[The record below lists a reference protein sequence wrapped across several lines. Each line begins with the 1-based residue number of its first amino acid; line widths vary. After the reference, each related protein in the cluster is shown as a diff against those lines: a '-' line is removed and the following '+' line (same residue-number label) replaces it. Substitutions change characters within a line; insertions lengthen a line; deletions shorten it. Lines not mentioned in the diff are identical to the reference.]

1 MVILFGCLLALLA
14 LFAVFLLSQVTVSVI
29 YDKNFQKNEAE
40 VKIRMWRGLLHYEKK
55 VKIGAP
61 VGEVKKDGAESIQ
74 EELSI
79 DEMDGSLRV
88 IAKSL
93 AELKEYGSATKE
105 ITSDIQLTSL
115 EISLSYGAGDAPKT
129 AMATG
134 LLWGIVSA
142 AIAVISHFFQLIVIP
157 KTEVVPYFMIKK
169 PLELHFG
176 CIGKVRMANA
186 IKAIW
191 KLARFMQRKKQLHNT
206 GEHSHKD
213 KNQMA

>member
-93 AELKEYGSATKE
+93 TELKGYGSATKE

-129 AMATG
+129 AMATDCYG
-134 LLWGIVSA
+134 ELSVSYCCHKSLFP
-142 AIAVISHFFQLIVIP
+142 INRHT
-157 KTEVVPYFMIKK
+157 KTEVIPYFMMKK

-176 CIGKVRMANA
+176 CIGKVQNGKRYKSYMEISPVYAKK
-186 IKAIW
+186 KAV
-191 KLARFMQRKKQLHNT
+191 A
-206 GEHSHKD
+206 
-213 KNQMA
+213 